1 MALARLRG
9 LLVRLDE
16 ELRFVP
22 ASVAVQVA
30 AVPRMTAVTAAP
42 PQVLGIA
49 LFSGVVIPVLSVGAA
64 RSEMVVC
71 QCAGELVGIVGLRVV
86 EIGVFEVVGERPE
99 RVAYGGEVAALLDVP
114 AFCAGVQA
122 AALAR
127 PRVS

>member
-1 MALARLRG
+1 MAAARLRG
-9 LLVRLDE
+9 LVVRLDE

-42 PQVLGIA
+42 PQLLGIA
-49 LFSGVVIPVLSVGAA
+49 LFSGVVIPVLSVGTA
-64 RSEMVVC
+64 RSEMIVC
-71 QCAGELVGIVGLRVV
+71 QCTGELVGIVGLRVV
-86 EIGVFEVVGERPE
+86 EVGVFDVVGERPE
-99 RVAYGGEVAALLDVP
+99 RVACGGEIAALLDVP